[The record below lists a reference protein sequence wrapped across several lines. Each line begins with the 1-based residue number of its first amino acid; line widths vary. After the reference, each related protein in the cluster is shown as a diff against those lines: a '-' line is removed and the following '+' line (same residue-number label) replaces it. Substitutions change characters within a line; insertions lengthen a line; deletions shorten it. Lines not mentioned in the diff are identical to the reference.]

1 MKAEKNKSIIL
12 RKVLI
17 IIIALLL
24 GYFGYRNNI
33 KYKKVDFGVEK
44 DHYLLQ
50 AFYDEF
56 PGKEVVKCKLGDVSG
71 NGKDDL
77 IIIFRRTKEAN
88 HLVVAIDSGKEIY
101 FSEESSAP
109 YENQKI
115 EIKNVDNKPPNEFV
129 VSGSK
134 RGQYGYGIFRIEDK
148 HLHNLFSEGMG
159 ICW

>member
-1 MKAEKNKSIIL
+1 MESKKNKSIIL
-12 RKVLI
+12 IKVSI
-17 IIIALLL
+17 IILALLL

-50 AFYDEF
+50 AFYDKF

-77 IIIFRRTKEAN
+77 IIIFRKTKELN
-88 HLVVAIDSGKEIY
+88 HLVVAINSGKEIY
-101 FSEESSAP
+101 FSEESKAP

-115 EIKNVDNKPPNEFV
+115 EIKDIDNSPPNEFV

-134 RGQYGYGIFRIEDK
+134 RGQYGYGVFRIEGK

>member
-17 IIIALLL
+17 IIIVLLL

-33 KYKKVDFGVEK
+33 KYKKFDFGVKK

-50 AFYDEF
+50 SFYDEF

-77 IIIFRRTKEAN
+77 IIIFRKTKEAN

-109 YENQKI
+109 FENQKI
-115 EIKNVDNKPPNEFV
+115 EIKGLAKDNEKAMYLKEKLKTFNP
-129 VSGSK
+129 SISL
-134 RGQYGYGIFRIEDK
+134 DK
-148 HLHNLFSEGMG
+148 KDAIYFIISMEE
-159 ICW
+159 

>member
-1 MKAEKNKSIIL
+1 MKAEKNKSIIF
-12 RKVLI
+12 RKILI
-17 IIIALLL
+17 IIIALLI
-24 GYFGYRNNI
+24 GYLGYRNNI
-33 KYKKVDFGVEK
+33 KYKKVDFGVER

-77 IIIFRRTKEAN
+77 IIIFRKTKEAN

-109 YENQKI
+109 FENQKI
-115 EIKNVDNKPPNEFV
+115 ELKDIDNSPPNEFI

-134 RGQYGYGIFRIEDK
+134 RGQYGYGIFRIEEK

-159 ICW
+159 VCW

>member
-12 RKVLI
+12 RKGLI
-17 IIIALLL
+17 IIIVLLL

-33 KYKKVDFGVEK
+33 KYKKVDFGVKK

-50 AFYDEF
+50 SFYDEF

-77 IIIFRRTKEAN
+77 IIIFRKTKEAN
-88 HLVVAIDSGKEIY
+88 HLVVAIDSGKEIF

-115 EIKNVDNKPPNEFV
+115 EIKDIDNSPPNEFV

-159 ICW
+159 VC

>member
-1 MKAEKNKSIIL
+1 MESKKNKSIIL
-12 RKVLI
+12 IKVSI
-17 IIIALLL
+17 IILALLL

-50 AFYDEF
+50 AFYDKF
-56 PGKEVVKCKLGDVSG
+56 PEKEVVKCKLGDVSG

-77 IIIFRRTKEAN
+77 IIIFRKTKELN
-88 HLVVAIDSGKEIY
+88 HLVVAINSGKEIY
-101 FSEESSAP
+101 FSEESKAP

-115 EIKNVDNKPPNEFV
+115 EIKDIDNSPPNEFV

-134 RGQYGYGIFRIEDK
+134 RGQYGYGVFRIEGK

-159 ICW
+159 IC

>member
-1 MKAEKNKSIIL
+1 MGSKKNKSIIL
-12 RKVLI
+12 IKVSI
-17 IIIALLL
+17 IILALLL

-50 AFYDEF
+50 AFYDKF

-77 IIIFRRTKEAN
+77 IIIFRKTKELN
-88 HLVVAIDSGKEIY
+88 HLVVAINSGKEIY
-101 FSEESSAP
+101 FSEESKAP

-115 EIKNVDNKPPNEFV
+115 EIKDIDNSPPNEFV

-134 RGQYGYGIFRIEDK
+134 RGQYGYGVFRIEGK

-159 ICW
+159 IC

>member
-1 MKAEKNKSIIL
+1 MESKKNKSIIL
-12 RKVLI
+12 IKVSI
-17 IIIALLL
+17 IILALLL

-50 AFYDEF
+50 AFYDKF

-77 IIIFRRTKEAN
+77 IIIFRKTKELN
-88 HLVVAIDSGKEIY
+88 HLVVAINSGKEIY
-101 FSEESSAP
+101 FSEESKAP

-115 EIKNVDNKPPNEFV
+115 EIKDIDNSPPNEFF

-134 RGQYGYGIFRIEDK
+134 RGQYGYGVFRIEGK

>member
-1 MKAEKNKSIIL
+1 MESKKNKSIIL
-12 RKVLI
+12 IKVSI
-17 IIIALLL
+17 IILALLL

-50 AFYDEF
+50 AFYDKF

-77 IIIFRRTKEAN
+77 IIIFRKTKELN
-88 HLVVAIDSGKEIY
+88 YLVVAINSGKEIY
-101 FSEESSAP
+101 FSEESKAP

-115 EIKNVDNKPPNEFV
+115 EIKDIDNSPPNEFV

-134 RGQYGYGIFRIEDK
+134 RGQYGYGVFRIEGK

-159 ICW
+159 IC

>member
-1 MKAEKNKSIIL
+1 MESKKNKSIIL
-12 RKVLI
+12 IKVSI
-17 IIIALLL
+17 IILALLL

-50 AFYDEF
+50 AFYDKF

-77 IIIFRRTKEAN
+77 IIN
-88 HLVVAIDSGKEIY
+88 SGKEIY
-101 FSEESSAP
+101 FSEESKAP

-115 EIKNVDNKPPNEFV
+115 EIKDIDNSPPNEFV

-134 RGQYGYGIFRIEDK
+134 RGQYGYGVFRIEGK

-159 ICW
+159 IC

>member
-1 MKAEKNKSIIL
+1 MKTEKNKSIIL

-17 IIIALLL
+17 LIIALLL

-77 IIIFRRTKEAN
+77 IIIFRKTKEAN
-88 HLVVAIDSGKEIY
+88 HLVVAIDTGKEIY
-101 FSEESSAP
+101 FSEEGRAP

-115 EIKNVDNKPPNEFV
+115 ELKDIDNSPPNEFI

-134 RGQYGYGIFRIEDK
+134 RGQYGYGIFRIEEK

-159 ICW
+159 VCW

>member
-1 MKAEKNKSIIL
+1 MKAEKNKSIIF

-17 IIIALLL
+17 IIFALLL
-24 GYFGYRNNI
+24 GYFGYRNNV

-56 PGKEVVKCKLGDVSG
+56 PGKEVVKCKLGDVSR

-77 IIIFRRTKEAN
+77 IIIFKKTKEAN

-109 YENQKI
+109 FENQKI
-115 EIKNVDNKPPNEFV
+115 EIKDIDNSPPNEFV

-134 RGQYGYGIFRIEDK
+134 KGQYGYGIFRIEEK

-159 ICW
+159 VC

>member
-1 MKAEKNKSIIL
+1 MESKKNKSIIL
-12 RKVLI
+12 RNVLI
-17 IIIALLL
+17 IILALLL

-50 AFYDEF
+50 AFYDKF

-77 IIIFRRTKEAN
+77 IIIFRKTKELN
-88 HLVVAIDSGKEIY
+88 HLVVAINSGKEIY
-101 FSEESSAP
+101 FSEESKAP

-115 EIKNVDNKPPNEFV
+115 EIKDIDNSPPNEFV

-134 RGQYGYGIFRIEDK
+134 RGQYGYGVFRIEGK

-159 ICW
+159 IC

>member
-1 MKAEKNKSIIL
+1 MESKKNKSIIL
-12 RKVLI
+12 IKVSI
-17 IIIALLL
+17 IILALLL

-50 AFYDEF
+50 AFYDKF

-77 IIIFRRTKEAN
+77 IIIFRKTKELN
-88 HLVVAIDSGKEIY
+88 HLVVAINSGKDFY
-101 FSEESSAP
+101 S
-109 YENQKI
+109 
-115 EIKNVDNKPPNEFV
+115 PPNEFV

-134 RGQYGYGIFRIEDK
+134 RGQYGYGVFRIEGK